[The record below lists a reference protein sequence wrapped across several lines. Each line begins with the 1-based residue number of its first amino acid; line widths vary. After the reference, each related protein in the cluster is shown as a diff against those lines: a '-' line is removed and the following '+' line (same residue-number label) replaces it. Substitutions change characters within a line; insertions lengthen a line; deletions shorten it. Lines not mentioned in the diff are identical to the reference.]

1 MFIEF
6 RGAGRLRPVVAV
18 DGFADL
24 QHFGVAQLIDAALG
38 RNADLFDDFLGE
50 LRADAVNVLSA
61 MTTRLFV
68 GMFTPA
74 IRAMCFSMWAGTD
87 LIWPAGYR

>member
-1 MFIEF
+1 LT
-6 RGAGRLRPVVAV
+6 RRSSV
-18 DGFADL
+18 D
-24 QHFGVAQLIDAALG
+24 
-38 RNADLFDDFLGE
+38 ADLFDDFLGE
-50 LRADAVNVLSA
+50 LRANAVNVLSA

-68 GMFTPA
+68 GMLTPA